1 MFASDP
7 GKMLA
12 SIAAG
17 HHQSSGTLPPHL
29 EDPKSAD
36 CALFDKASSEP
47 DIHEVETRFFIRCDR
62 PILYRGRSSLKVV
75 PMPDR
80 ITFEHKVLTSG
91 QHAITSPDIKGFCVV
106 GAPGDTVSDVEQ
118 QAFDV
123 LRLLQKRDRDLPQG
137 VPLIREAA

>member
-1 MFASDP
+1 
-7 GKMLA
+7 
-12 SIAAG
+12 
-17 HHQSSGTLPPHL
+17 
-29 EDPKSAD
+29 
-36 CALFDKASSEP
+36 
-47 DIHEVETRFFIRCDR
+47 
-62 PILYRGRSSLKVV
+62 LKVV